1 MLVDLSRVKDVKTFV
16 KIAQDCKGELLLKS
30 QDGKYVVDAKSILGI
45 FSLDLTQK
53 VYLEGKE
60 EDLNKFI
67 AFQF

>member
-53 VYLEGKE
+53 VHLEGRE